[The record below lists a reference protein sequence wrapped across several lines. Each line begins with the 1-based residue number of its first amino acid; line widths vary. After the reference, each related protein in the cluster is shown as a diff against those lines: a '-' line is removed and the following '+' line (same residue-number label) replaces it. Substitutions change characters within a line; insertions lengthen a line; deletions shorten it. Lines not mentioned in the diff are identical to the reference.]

1 MSELIR
7 IAIYAI
13 IIEEIIIR
21 TWIWKFILPILLYI
35 VAFFRNFFSVRLV
48 VVLTIL
54 SVYFGFFLLCQE
66 FPEECMQGLHANLYY
81 MIIIQKNIIIIQK
94 NVIIAYKFVA
104 ETWFDIVVFITE
116 TLISSFHSFYLFLI
130 NNN

>member
-1 MSELIR
+1 MSELIT

-21 TWIWKFILPILLYI
+21 TWIWRFILPILLYI

-48 VVLTIL
+48 ILLTIL

-66 FPEECMQGLHANLYY
+66 FPEECMQGLRT
-81 MIIIQKNIIIIQK
+81 NIIIIQK
-94 NVIIAYKFVA
+94 NIIIAYKFVA
-104 ETWFDIVVFITE
+104 ETWFDIVVFIRE
-116 TLISSFHSFYLFLI
+116 L
-130 NNN
+130 

>member
-1 MSELIR
+1 MSELII

-66 FPEECMQGLHANLYY
+66 FPEECMQGLRRDTYY
-81 MIIIQKNIIIIQK
+81 IIIIQKNI
-94 NVIIAYKFVA
+94 IIAYKFVA

-116 TLISSFHSFYLFLI
+116 TLTSFILTFSRK
-130 NNN
+130 